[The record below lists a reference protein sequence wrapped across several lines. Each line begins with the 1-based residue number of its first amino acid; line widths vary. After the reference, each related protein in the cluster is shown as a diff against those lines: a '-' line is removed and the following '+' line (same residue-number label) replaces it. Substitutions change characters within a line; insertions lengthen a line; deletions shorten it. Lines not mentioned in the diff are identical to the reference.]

1 MMQRIVRIVVG
12 VAGLLSVLLAA
23 RFFINP
29 AASAALLGITP
40 VGDLGTAT
48 LRADLGGFFGVCGIL
63 ALAAAIR
70 NSAALVTVP
79 LLAIAIAL
87 SGRIVSYALD
97 GGGSAVVQ
105 PMLVELTLLVVFG
118 LGCVTLSRA

>member
-1 MMQRIVRIVVG
+1 MMQRIVRIGVG
-12 VAGLLSVLLAA
+12 VAGLLSILLAA

-29 AASAALLGITP
+29 AAPAALLGITP

-105 PMLVELTLLVVFG
+105 PMLVELALLVVFG
-118 LGCVTLSRA
+118 LGWATLSRA